1 MNGILR
7 LTLRYLAYNKL
18 KTITLV
24 LCVTLAVLLPVLLQF
39 AVSWFE
45 QDLHSR
51 ANTTP
56 LVAGVK
62 GSRFDL
68 ALQSM
73 YFSRADLEPTS
84 LQAVETIQESGYA
97 LPIPLAVRFT
107 AQGAPVVGTSLDYFD
122 FRKLKVRSGNQLK
135 RLGDCV
141 LGASVAERLQL
152 QPGDRLMSDPLNVF
166 DLSGNYPLKMR
177 VVGVLERAH
186 SPDDEAVFVDLK
198 TEWIISGIGH
208 GHRQINAKTSKDLV
222 LKQKDQQ
229 TVANAAVPQFNEVTE
244 ENLASFHFH
253 GDTNTFP
260 VSLIIVVPYDQKSEV
275 LLLGMYDS
283 ADADLQ
289 LIRPT
294 EIVDELL
301 QMVFRVKQLFDLN
314 TFLVS
319 LSVGLLLVLV
329 FTLSLRL
336 RRRERKTMFQ
346 LGCSR
351 SVIWKLQ
358 MTEVLLILVSSLV
371 LVLCIT
377 AVVRVYAEQ
386 LLRIWIID

>member
-18 KTITLV
+18 KTITLI

-51 ANTTP
+51 ANATP

-73 YFSRADLEPTS
+73 YFSRADLEPTN

-107 AQGAPVVGTSLDYFD
+107 AQGAPIVGTTLDYFE
-122 FRKLKVRSGNQLK
+122 FRKLDVGSGTSLK

-152 QPGDRLMSDPLNVF
+152 KPGDRLMSDPLNVF

-208 GHRQINAKTSKDLV
+208 GHQSINADTSQDLV
-222 LKQKDQQ
+222 LKQQDQQ

-244 ENLASFHFH
+244 ENLSSFHFH
-253 GDTNTFP
+253 GDITTFP
-260 VSLIIVVPYDQKSEV
+260 VSSIIVVPYDDKSEV

-283 ADADLQ
+283 PKADLQ

-336 RRRERKTMFQ
+336 RRRERQTMFQ

-377 AVVRVYAEQ
+377 AVIRVYAEQ
-386 LLRIWIID
+386 LLRIWIIE

>member
-18 KTITLV
+18 KTITLI
-24 LCVTLAVLLPVLLQF
+24 LCVTLAVLLPVLLHF

-51 ANTTP
+51 ANATP

-73 YFSRADLEPTS
+73 YFSRADLEPTN
-84 LQAVETIQESGYA
+84 LQAVETIQASGYA

-107 AQGAPVVGTSLDYFD
+107 AQGAPIVGTSLDYFE
-122 FRKLKVRSGNQLK
+122 FRKLNVESGTQLK

-152 QPGDRLMSDPLNVF
+152 QPGDRLMSDSLNVF

-208 GHRQINAKTSKDLV
+208 GHQQINTETSKDLV

-253 GDTNTFP
+253 GDTDTFP
-260 VSLIIVVPYDQKSEV
+260 VSSIIVVPSDQKSEV

-283 ADADLQ
+283 AEADLQ

-336 RRRERKTMFQ
+336 RRRERQTMFQ

-358 MTEVLLILVSSLV
+358 MTEVLLILISSLV

>member
-18 KTITLV
+18 KTVTLI

-51 ANTTP
+51 AKATP

-73 YFSRADLEPTS
+73 YFSRADLEPTDM
-84 LQAVETIQESGYA
+84 QAVETIQESGYA
-97 LPIPLAVRFT
+97 MPIPLAVRFT
-107 AQGAPVVGTSLDYFD
+107 AQDAPVVGTSLDYFE
-122 FRKLKVRSGNQLK
+122 FRKLELAQGTCLT

-152 QPGDRLMSDPLNVF
+152 KPGDSLMSDPLNVF

-177 VVGVLERAH
+177 VVGVLKRAH

-208 GHRQINAKTSKDLV
+208 GHQTINAETSKDLV
-222 LKQKDQQ
+222 LGQNDQQ
-229 TVANAAVPQFNEVTE
+229 TVANAAVPQFNEVTD

-253 GDTNTFP
+253 GNTGTFP
-260 VSLIIVVPYDQKSEV
+260 VSSIIVVPNDAKSEV

-283 ADADLQ
+283 KDADVQ
-289 LIRPT
+289 MIRPV

-301 QMVFRVKQLFDLN
+301 QVVFRVKQLFDVN

-319 LSVGLLLVLV
+319 FSVGLLLVLV

-336 RRRERKTMFQ
+336 RRRERQTMFQ

-351 SVIWKLQ
+351 SMIWKLQ
-358 MTEVLLILVSSLV
+358 LTEVLLILVSSLV